1 MSYYLNF
8 WIDNSLRMIRNQTE
22 LLSDD
27 NHRGIE
33 YSLSLDLPQREDH
46 TEILPQDITA
56 FQDMMNQFLLHKREH
71 LDT

>member
-1 MSYYLNF
+1 MSYYLDF
-8 WIDNSLRMIRNQTE
+8 WIDNSLRLIRNQTE

-33 YSLSLDLPQREDH
+33 YSLSLDLPQREDP
-46 TEILPQDITA
+46 TEILPPDITA
-56 FQDMMNQFLLHKREH
+56 LQDMMNQLLLHKREH